1 LGELYRG
8 LEREY
13 PIIAVLGIR
22 RIGKTSLLR
31 VFLNEVNGIYVDMR
45 GVTKRSDLE
54 VQITDSI
61 RSNIGKLRR
70 FIESLRGVQISG
82 FSVEIKWRGKDSLSL
97 SGLLSE
103 VNKKKERFIVILD
116 ELQSTKPPLSAEL
129 RNTIAYAYDNLEY
142 ITLILA
148 GSEIG
153 GSALI

>member
-1 LGELYRG
+1 LRELYRG

-70 FIESLRGVQISG
+70 FIGSIRGVQISG
-82 FSVEIKWRGKDSLSL
+82 FSVEIK
-97 SGLLSE
+97 
-103 VNKKKERFIVILD
+103 
-116 ELQSTKPPLSAEL
+116 
-129 RNTIAYAYDNLEY
+129 
-142 ITLILA
+142 
-148 GSEIG
+148 
-153 GSALI
+153 